1 MHPYKELPED
11 RFWKTAVAGRIW
23 SEVDF
28 KPTTRFKLSPQEK
41 IATAGSCFAQH
52 IAGNLGAFGLNHFI
66 TEPAPR
72 ILSQERASQLQY
84 GVFSARYGNIYTAR
98 QLRQLIEF
106 AFGLRQGSTI
116 CEEAGDGWIDL
127 LRPGVQAEGFPS
139 QHDLECDRLFHL
151 ECVKRIFL
159 ESDCFIFT
167 LGLTEFW
174 YDRGTNLAF
183 PTCPGVRGGT
193 FNPEHHLFANA
204 SVSEVVR
211 DLRWCIDFVA
221 TQNPKLKWILTVS
234 PVALSATGTT
244 QHVLVA
250 SSASKA
256 ILRAAAEEIYLAYS
270 CCEYFPSYE
279 ITLAPPSFGQFL
291 DSDLRSISSRGV
303 MLAMRLFHRVFLP
316 STTHFPTLTET
327 SPHLEEQVAR
337 AVEAECDEFFNDP
350 GAAK

>member
-23 SEVDF
+23 SEIDF

-52 IAGNLGAFGLNHFI
+52 IASNLGAFGLNHFI
-66 TEPAPR
+66 AEPAPR
-72 ILSQERASQLQY
+72 LLSQERASQLQY
-84 GVFSARYGNIYTAR
+84 GVFSARYGNIYTVR

-106 AFGLRQGSTI
+106 AFGLRQDITL
-116 CEEAGDGWIDL
+116 CEETENGWIDL
-127 LRPGVQAEGFPS
+127 LRPGVQAEGFVS
-139 QHDLECDRLFHL
+139 RHDLECDRLFHL

-174 YDRGTNLAF
+174 YDNDTNIAF

-193 FNPEHHLFANA
+193 FNPERHLFTNA
-204 SVSEVVR
+204 SVSEIVR

-221 TQNPKLKWILTVS
+221 TQNPTLKWILTVS
-234 PVALSATGTT
+234 PVALSATGTK

-256 ILRAAAEEIYLAYS
+256 ILRAAAEEIYLAYPNS
-270 CCEYFPSYE
+270 EYFPSYE
-279 ITLAPPSFGQFL
+279 ITLSPPSFGQFL
-291 DSDLRSISSRGV
+291 DADLRTISTRGV
-303 MLAMRLFHRVFLP
+303 NLAMRVFRQAFL
-316 STTHFPTLTET
+316 
-327 SPHLEEQVAR
+327 SPNAFQTPAARLSALLEEQIAK
-337 AVEAECDEFFNDP
+337 AVQAECDEFFNDP
-350 GAAK
+350 NVHT